1 MQFAFLK
8 QKSIS
13 FFAEKKEHKYGNIT
27 SLATPPIRTS
37 YHCLK
42 SRQTKIRAQCFIL
55 AFPVLKQETGV
66 YLPPHF
72 FLPVRK
78 YALYIN

>member
-13 FFAEKKEHKYGNIT
+13 FFAEKKEHKSGNIT
-27 SLATPPIRTS
+27 SLATRPIKTS

-42 SRQTKIRAQCFIL
+42 STAWSL
-55 AFPVLKQETGV
+55 GELKSEDN
-66 YLPPHF
+66 
-72 FLPVRK
+72 
-78 YALYIN
+78 ALF